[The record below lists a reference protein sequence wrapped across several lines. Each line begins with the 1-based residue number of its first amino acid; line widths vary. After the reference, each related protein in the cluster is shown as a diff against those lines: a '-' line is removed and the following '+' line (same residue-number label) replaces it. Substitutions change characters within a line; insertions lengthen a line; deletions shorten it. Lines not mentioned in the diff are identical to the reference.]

1 MISDL
6 KGGIVKTHFDL
17 NVWQESIK
25 LVKEIYS
32 ITIKFPPN
40 EVYGLTSQ
48 IKRAVIS
55 VPSNIA
61 EGASRQTNREF
72 IQFLYIAIG
81 SLSEVETQL
90 IIAKELNFVKHKD
103 IHILLENIINI
114 KKMING
120 LIKYLKVKNEK

>member
-1 MISDL
+1 VICDL
-6 KGGIVKTHFDL
+6 EGGIVKTHFDL
-17 NVWQESIK
+17 NVWKESIK
-25 LVKEIYS
+25 LVKEIYF
-32 ITIKFPPN
+32 ITTKFPQN
-40 EVYGLTSQ
+40 EVFGLTSQ

-90 IIAKELNFVKHKD
+90 IIAKELNFIKQKD
-103 IHILLENIINI
+103 IQISLENIINI

>member
-1 MISDL
+1 
-6 KGGIVKTHFDL
+6 VKTHFDL

>member
-1 MISDL
+1 M
-6 KGGIVKTHFDL
+6 KTHFDL

-32 ITIKFPPN
+32 ITTKFPQN
-40 EVYGLTSQ
+40 EVFGLTSQ
-48 IKRAVIS
+48 IKRAVVS

-90 IIAKELNFVKHKD
+90 IIAKELNFIKHKD
-103 IHILLENIINI
+103 IQISLENIINI

-120 LIKYLKVKNEK
+120 LIKYLKAKNEKQYTNY

>member
-1 MISDL
+1 M
-6 KGGIVKTHFDL
+6 KTHFDL
-17 NVWQESIK
+17 NVWKESIK

-32 ITIKFPPN
+32 ITTKFPQN
-40 EVYGLTSQ
+40 EVFGLTSQ

-90 IIAKELNFVKHKD
+90 IIAKELNFIKQKD
-103 IHILLENIINI
+103 IQISLENIINI